1 MFKTQCWVLRKFPEP
16 NNALS
21 VLKEEGHIHTPPN
34 CKAHFGLK
42 GTLKENKQNHKQIV
56 LDRKPKVI
64 DTVQKDSKEFHRGSD
79 ILI

>member
-1 MFKTQCWVLRKFPEP
+1 MIYHLCHTSFIPYYSHHFANSLGVKCSPKTMFKTQCWVLRKFPEP

-42 GTLKENKQNHKQIV
+42 GTLKENK
-56 LDRKPKVI
+56 
-64 DTVQKDSKEFHRGSD
+64 
-79 ILI
+79 